1 MHPTTPK
8 QDIKEKIRELEEEI
22 KRLKK
27 QGKSARASLEIARA
41 ELQQSSDRMRKTMG
55 GIIQAMSLTIEQ
67 RDPYTAGHQR
77 RVAKLSRAIAGQMG
91 FAWEQIQGIRMAAAI
106 HDLGKIHVPAEILTT
121 PRELT
126 ENEMGI
132 IKTHPQVGYDIL
144 KGIEFSWPI
153 AQTVYQHHE
162 RMDGSGYPRGLS
174 GDDILMEA
182 RILAVADVVEAMSA
196 PRPYRMPPGIDAAF
210 EEISQNKDTLYD
222 AEVVGACLT
231 CFHKKIFD
239 YKRKPE
245 RTGRSNR
252 ETSDPA

>member
-1 MHPTTPK
+1 MSRKPTAIDP
-8 QDIKEKIRELEEEI
+8 EFKIRQLE
-22 KRLKK
+22 K
-27 QGKSARASLEIARA
+27 EIARLRRSEKA
-41 ELQQSSDRMRKTMG
+41 ARQELQHSFDRMRKTMG

-106 HDLGKIHVPAEILTT
+106 HDLGKIHVPAEILTN

-132 IKTHPQVGYDIL
+132 IKTHPRVGYDIL

-162 RMDGSGYPRGLS
+162 RMDGSGYPQGLS

-196 PRPYRMPPGIDAAF
+196 PRPYRMPPGIDAAL

-222 AEVVGACLT
+222 AGVVEACLT

-239 YKRKPE
+239 FKRKPA

-252 ETSDPA
+252 EALDPA